1 MWLLLYHRTHTHGR
15 WPGILAGA
23 AAAPPSAVDGG
34 CPEGAPDGY
43 WLIFRPANGPT
54 WTPYYGSAT
63 KQRTANTERK
73 SFNAEWS
80 RTSGSR
86 HNISHSCRPSHS
98 LHWPTPILEP
108 PGYRRHSFNYS
119 CLRPGCDG
127 AFFEECQLPSTA
139 IVRLRKLLGGPFY
152 PPQSPPSQPQFS
164 IVLHITAPPQPPTYA
179 PDSLRYQVPCKENS
193 THLTYASNG
202 AAQPAS
208 VGLHKSV
215 NRTPV
220 ADG

>member
-15 WPGILAGA
+15 WLGILAGA

-63 KQRTANTERK
+63 KRRTANTERK

-108 PGYRRHSFNYS
+108 PGYRRHSFSTTVAFDQDATAHSSRSAS
-119 CLRPGCDG
+119 CPAPLSS
-127 AFFEECQLPSTA
+127 AFGNCWAALFTHP
-139 IVRLRKLLGGPFY
+139 
-152 PPQSPPSQPQFS
+152 SPPP
-164 IVLHITAPPQPPTYA
+164 
-179 PDSLRYQVPCKENS
+179 
-193 THLTYASNG
+193 
-202 AAQPAS
+202 
-208 VGLHKSV
+208 V
-215 NRTPV
+215 NLSSP
-220 ADG
+220 